1 MKMSV
6 NVKKVLIAICFL
18 LIFLVSF
25 VGGVFAQKVIMP
37 QGEGVNLAD
46 LISSAGERFS
56 SITGSK
62 GDQVWLIAGL
72 DTVGEMKGAGS
83 VGHNDTLILAFMRG
97 STINL
102 LYIPRDSLVDIPGK
116 GVTKVGHTFLY
127 GGVRKLAE
135 TIKENFG
142 VAVDHYVVVNFTT
155 VIKMVDLMGGLQ
167 VEVPQRYCYQ
177 GVGVPKYTCIN
188 KGNQTLNGTEFL
200 VYWRIRDYG
209 KTHMSDLS
217 RIQRQIDLLLGT
229 DLKDQV
235 ISKLSPSFVS
245 SAVDVWSNYVL
256 SDVSLMEI
264 ASLANKWKNAHIEAD
279 VLSGDSFTGYVF
291 DLGIPVS
298 VYQWDAEWLKNWYI
312 ETFGSM
318 GKPLADGVN
327 PPQISRS
334 QSSSSGSGKN
344 SSSSG
349 SSGQKTPTGT
359 KSGNSGSS
367 GATATV
373 PSGTTTTAST
383 VTKPST
389 TTTTNA
395 PNGQNSSATT
405 ATNSVNGTGT
415 QVTPTLS
422 PELENNT
429 SVATTGA
436 ENEETPSPVITPTT
450 TPEDGEN
457 NSSEGSSLYPWAD
470 KTEAITVTDAF
481 TEVSTEGGISN
492 MVFWQL

>member
-25 VGGVFAQKVIMP
+25 VGGFFAQKVIMP
-37 QGEGVNLAD
+37 QGEGVDLAD
-46 LISSAGERFS
+46 LISSATERFS

-298 VYQWDAEWLKNWYI
+298 VYQWDADWLKNWYT
-312 ETFGSM
+312 ETFGPM
-318 GKPLADGVN
+318 GKTLADGVN
-327 PPQISRS
+327 PPQISRR
-334 QSSSSGSGKN
+334 QPSSSGSGQS

-349 SSGQKTPTGT
+349 SSKGSTGGQKTPTGSN
-359 KSGNSGSS
+359 SGNSASS

-383 VTKPST
+383 VTTATTT

-395 PNGQNSSATT
+395 ANGQNSSATT
-405 ATNSVNGTGT
+405 ATNSVSGTGT
-415 QVTPTLS
+415 QATPTLS

-429 SVATTGA
+429 SVATGA
-436 ENEETPSPVITPTT
+436 VNEETPSPVITPTT

-457 NSSEGSSLYPWAD
+457 NSSDGSSLNPWAD

-481 TEVSTEGGISN
+481 TEVPTEGGN
-492 MVFWQL
+492 

>member
-6 NVKKVLIAICFL
+6 NVKKVLIAICLL

-37 QGEGVNLAD
+37 QGEGVDLAD
-46 LISSAGERFS
+46 LISSATERFS

-72 DTVGEMKGAGS
+72 DTVGEIRGAGS

-127 GGVRKLAE
+127 GGVRTLAE

-142 VAVDHYVVVNFTT
+142 VVVDHYVVVNFTT

-167 VEVPQRYCYQ
+167 VDVPQRYCYQ

-209 KTHMSDLS
+209 NTRMSDLS

-245 SAVDVWSNYVL
+245 SAVDVWTNYVL

-291 DLGIPVS
+291 DLSMPVS
-298 VYQWDAEWLKNWYI
+298 VYQWDDEWLKNWYV
-312 ETFGSM
+312 ETFGAM
-318 GKPLADGVN
+318 GKTLADGVN
-327 PPQISRS
+327 PPQISRY

-349 SSGQKTPTGT
+349 GQKTPTG
-359 KSGNSGSS
+359 SNSGDSTSS

-383 VTKPST
+383 VTT
-389 TTTTNA
+389 TITTTNTA
-395 PNGQNSSATT
+395 NGQNSSATT

-415 QVTPTLS
+415 QATPNLP

-429 SVATTGA
+429 SVATTGPV
-436 ENEETPSPVITPTT
+436 NEETPSPVITPTT
-450 TPEDGEN
+450 APENGEN
-457 NSSEGSSLYPWAD
+457 NSPEGSSLYPWTD
-470 KTEAITVTDAF
+470 EIEAITVTGAF
-481 TEVSTEGGISN
+481 TEEPTDGGN
-492 MVFWQL
+492 